1 MSSAATAL
9 FGRDVEKPTASG
21 RLPATKAWLRVDR
34 STVLQSRCRNAII
47 GVVFVLGQAQWAI
60 ADEM

>member
-1 MSSAATAL
+1 MAL

-47 GVVFVLGQAQWAI
+47 RLVLGQAQWAI
-60 ADEM
+60 VG